1 MSKKPSYEE
10 LEQRVRDL
18 EQKVSNLKQAEE
30 KIDERVI
37 GYNKIFQSSLDCVY
51 LHDLEGN
58 FIDANPVA
66 LDLFG
71 YTREE
76 ITSLNLASLVS
87 EDDLLRASNA
97 LQGTIEM
104 GVQNTFFEY
113 EAKKKNGDYVY
124 IEAKGFVLYRKGK
137 PYAIMGIGRNITER
151 KKFEEA
157 LRESEERYRTLQE
170 NIPVGIFRTSINGKL
185 LYVNPEAAKLFGFD
199 ARVDLSAYRIV
210 DFYKEPEK
218 RQAVIIKLKTEG
230 KITDFITE
238 FKRKDG
244 SFFWGSISATMSTKK
259 DGNFIYVDGIIK
271 DVSEYRRAEENLLQE
286 KIFTEAIVNSLP
298 GVFYVYDENQRLV
311 RWNKNHE
318 IISGYT
324 AEESFLKPQ
333 KEFFEPKDV
342 EKINQF
348 MKQVFEEGEA
358 TGESYVVAKDGSKGL
373 FYFTGTR
380 LIQNNKKYVLGV
392 GIDITDRKRAEKEKE
407 ALQHQLQHAQKM
419 EAIGTLAGGIAHDF
433 NNLLMGILGNT
444 SLMLIDIDSHHSHY
458 EKLKNIEQL
467 VQSGTELTGQ
477 LLRFARGGK
486 YEVKTTDLNALVNK
500 SVRMFGRTSKGIMIH
515 RKLRKDLWAVNVD
528 QGQFERVL
536 LNLYANSWQAMPG
549 GGNLYIET
557 GNVLLDENYIK
568 PFEVKPGRYAR
579 ISVTDTG
586 HGMDESTLK
595 KIFDPFFTTK
605 EMGKGTGLGLASVY
619 GIVKN
624 HNGVITVYSEKGKG
638 ATFKIY
644 LPATSGKITEAEEG
658 TLQMLTGEETVLL
671 VDDEEMMLNVGRQML
686 EKLGYNVYVAEGG
699 KKAIEVYE
707 KHQSA
712 IQLVIIDMI
721 MPETSGGETCDRL
734 RELNPNV
741 KTLLSS
747 GYSVNGDATEILSRG
762 CDGFIQK
769 PFNLIELSQKIRK
782 ILDQKPLHE

>member
-18 EQKVSNLKQAEE
+18 EQKVSNLRRAE
-30 KIDERVI
+30 KNIDEGAL
-37 GYNKIFQSSLDCVY
+37 GYSKIFQSSLDCVY

-87 EDDLLRASNA
+87 EDDLLRASVA
-97 LQGTIEM
+97 LQGTIDK
-104 GVQNTFFEY
+104 GVQHAFFEY
-113 EAKKKNGDYVY
+113 KAKKKNGDYVH

-151 KKFEEA
+151 KKFEDA

-170 NIPVGIFRTSINGKL
+170 NIPVGIFRSSINGDL

-199 ARVDLSAYRIV
+199 ARDDLSAYRIV

-230 KITDFITE
+230 KITDFVTE

-244 SFFWGSISATMSTKK
+244 SFFWGSISATMSTKR
-259 DGNFIYVDGIIK
+259 DGNFIYIDGIIK
-271 DVSEYRRAEENLLQE
+271 DISEYRRAEENLLQE

-298 GVFYVYDENQRLV
+298 GVFYVYDEKQRLV

-318 IISGYT
+318 IFSGYT

-333 KEFFEPKDV
+333 KEFFDPKDV
-342 EKINQF
+342 EKINRF
-348 MKQVFEEGEA
+348 MRQVFEEGEA

-392 GIDITDRKRAEKEKE
+392 GIDITDRKRAEREKE
-407 ALQHQLQHAQKM
+407 VLQRQLQHAQKM

-444 SLMLIDIDSHHSHY
+444 SLMLLDIDSRNSHY

-477 LLRFARGGK
+477 LLGFARGGK

-500 SVRMFGRTSKGIMIH
+500 SVRLFGRTSKGIMIH
-515 RKLRKDLWAVNVD
+515 RKLQKDLWAVNVD

-568 PFEVKPGRYAR
+568 PFKVKPGRYAR

-638 ATFKIY
+638 TTFNIY
-644 LPATSGKITEAEEG
+644 LPEASGKIIEAEEG
-658 TLQMLTGEETVLL
+658 TMQMLTGEETVLL
-671 VDDEEMMLNVGRQML
+671 ADDEEMMLNVGRQML
-686 EKLGYNVYVAEGG
+686 ETLGYNVHVAESG

-707 KHQSA
+707 KHQAA
-712 IQLVIIDMI
+712 IQLVILDMI
-721 MPETSGGETCDRL
+721 MPEMSGGETYDRL

-782 ILDQKPLHE
+782 ILDQKPAHK

>member
-10 LEQRVRDL
+10 LEQKVKDL

-30 KIDERVI
+30 NIDERAL
-37 GYNKIFQSSLDCVY
+37 GYSKIFQSSLDCIY

-97 LQGTIEM
+97 LQGTIEK

-113 EAKKKNGDYVY
+113 KAKKKNGDYVY
-124 IEAKGFVLYRKGK
+124 IESKGFVLYRKGK

-170 NIPVGIFRTSINGKL
+170 NVPVGIFRSSINGKL

-199 ARVDLSAYRIV
+199 AKDDLSAYRIV

-230 KITDFITE
+230 KITDFVTE

-271 DVSEYRRAEENLLQE
+271 DISEYRRSEENLLQE

-298 GVFYVYDENQRLV
+298 VVFYVYDEKQRLV

-333 KEFFEPKDV
+333 KEFFEPKDI

-358 TGESYVVAKDGSKGL
+358 TGESYVVAKDGRKGL

-407 ALQHQLQHAQKM
+407 VLQRQLQHAQKM

-433 NNLLMGILGNT
+433 NNLLMGILGNA
-444 SLMLIDIDSHHSHY
+444 SLMLLDIDSRHSHY

-477 LLRFARGGK
+477 LLGFARGGK
-486 YEVKTTDLNALVNK
+486 YEVKTTDLNELVNK
-500 SVRMFGRTSKGIMIH
+500 SIRMFGRTSKGIMIH
-515 RKLRKDLWAVNVD
+515 RKLQKDLWAVNID

-536 LNLYANSWQAMPG
+536 LNLYANSWQSMPG

-568 PFEVKPGRYAR
+568 PFEVKSGRYAR

-638 ATFKIY
+638 ATFNIY
-644 LPATSGKITEAEEG
+644 LPAASGKITEAEEG
-658 TLQMLTGEETVLL
+658 TMQMLTGEETVLL

-686 EKLGYNVYVAEGG
+686 EKMGYNVYVAEGG

-707 KHQSA
+707 KNRSA
-712 IQLVIIDMI
+712 IQLVILDMI
-721 MPETSGGETCDRL
+721 MPETSGGETYDRL

-741 KTLLSS
+741 KALLSS
-747 GYSVNGDATEILSRG
+747 GYSVNGDASEILSRG

-782 ILDQKPLHE
+782 ILDQKPPHE